1 MSADAD
7 GPSRSALRTDGFLG
21 SEELAAA
28 RSGIAS
34 FVRERVE
41 RAGAD
46 GVVVGLSGGVDS
58 TLTAMLAVEALGSDR
73 VLGLSMPCHKTDRP
87 DSNEARTIAE
97 GLGIEFEEVSLRP
110 LLDQFQETAA
120 DALAAAD
127 GDGTREAAGPD
138 DSRNAADPDDRPDA
152 NRYAVGNAVARMR
165 MLSLYY
171 AANARSLLVLG
182 TANRTELLTGYFTKH
197 GDGGTDL
204 FPLGGLYKTEVR
216 ALARR
221 VGVPSRIVAKASTAG
236 FWAGQTDVDE
246 LGARYAD
253 VDALLHRVFDRAEQI
268 ESAVEG
274 LEIDRATAADLL
286 DRCTDTWHKRQTPPI
301 YRVGRRRHLPA
312 SDEAGAPRTVP
323 PGERSS
329 AGVATGARAD
339 PLEQSDLDRDDLFRV
354 LCDERRRAVLAVL
367 YRRDGD
373 IAVPELVEGL
383 LEASGDGPVSPRHRQ
398 QVATALVHVHLPHLA
413 GAGLVDYDRRAR
425 TVRLTDAADR
435 LEPMVA
441 PLLA

>member
-1 MSADAD
+1 MSTDAD
-7 GPSRSALRTDGFLG
+7 GPSRSTLRTEGFLDA
-21 SEELAAA
+21 EELAAA
-28 RSGIAS
+28 RSGITS
-34 FVRERVE
+34 FVRERVD

-58 TLTAMLAVEALGSDR
+58 TLSAMLAVEALGSDR
-73 VLGLSMPCHKTDRP
+73 VVGLSMPCHKTDRP

-110 LLDQFQETAA
+110 LLDQFEETAA
-120 DALAAAD
+120 DALAATD
-127 GDGTREAAGPD
+127 GRGAPDAAGPED
-138 DSRNAADPDDRPDA
+138 QRNAT
-152 NRYAVGNAVARMR
+152 RYAVGNAVARMR

-197 GDGGTDL
+197 GDGGADL

-253 VDALLHRVFDRAEQI
+253 VDALLHRVFDRARPVEA
-268 ESAVEG
+268 AVEG
-274 LEIDRATAADLL
+274 LEVDRATADDLL
-286 DRCTDTWHKRQTPPI
+286 ERCTDTWHKRRAPPI
-301 YRVGRRRHLPA
+301 YRVGRRPA
-312 SDEAGAPRTVP
+312 ETDRRRDPTGAEAVPNIRETPWSGTDAGAD
-323 PGERSS
+323 
-329 AGVATGARAD
+329 AD
-339 PLEQSDLDRDDLFRV
+339 PLDGHGLDRDGLFQI
-354 LCDERRRAVLAVL
+354 LCDERRRAILSVL
-367 YRRDGD
+367 YRRGGG
-373 IAVPELVEGL
+373 IAVPDLVGAL
-383 LEASGDGPVSPRHRQ
+383 VEASGDEPVSPRHRQ
-398 QVATALVHVHLPHLA
+398 QVATALVHVHLPRLA
-413 GAGLVDYDRRAR
+413 GADLIDYDRRER
-425 TVRLTDAADR
+425 TVRLTDVADR
-435 LEPMVA
+435 LEPLVA